1 MFLVAG
7 ILSPLFA
14 VAGESSAKDIYSA
27 VQSSSSSIRKRPIQ
41 IGTASWYGPGFYGRP
56 MANGKP
62 YNAEALTIA
71 HRTLPLGKIVHL
83 RNLENGKTVIAKV
96 TDRGPYIPGRIVDLS
111 EATAR
116 KLGVTGL
123 AQVALEINFLALK
136 REPRRNLLDR
146 NRPYPL

>member
-1 MFLVAG
+1 MSLKKQYITLVFLVAG

-62 YNAEALTIA
+62 YNAKALTIA

-83 RNLENGKTVIAKV
+83 RNLENGKTVIVKV

-116 KLGVTGL
+116 KLGVIERGT
-123 AQVALEINFLALK
+123 ARIALEF
-136 REPRRNLLDR
+136 NL
-146 NRPYPL
+146 

>member
-7 ILSPLFA
+7 ILSPIFA

-41 IGTASWYGPGFYGRP
+41 IGIASWYGPGFYGKT

-62 YNAEALTIA
+62 YNREALTIA
-71 HRTLPLGKIVHL
+71 HRTLPLGRVVHL
-83 RNLENGKTVIAKV
+83 RNLENGKTLIVKV

-111 EATAR
+111 EAAAKRLDILERGTAR
-116 KLGVTGL
+116 I
-123 AQVALEINFLALK
+123 ALELGI
-136 REPRRNLLDR
+136 
-146 NRPYPL
+146 